1 MMYMVCVCHLLCSV
15 RFYETENV
23 DSTTLLEFILSET
36 VTRLVTDKKKS
47 KKNTGKPKS
56 ACASF
61 NFRSINFQN

>member
-47 KKNTGKPKS
+47 KKKHRQTEV
-56 ACASF
+56 CLCQ
-61 NFRSINFQN
+61 FQF